1 MTVGLAEG
9 VGVDDICTMT
19 MGVRVDNGE
28 TMRQHYNQRGSGV
41 DDNCNE
47 RQVQQHQQVMAM
59 MSQSQRAADKIVKAT
74 TMMTG

>member
-1 MTVGLAEG
+1 MTVGLEEG

-28 TMRQHYNQRGSGV
+28 TIRQHYNQRGSRV

-59 MSQSQRAADKIVKAT
+59 MSQSHGLLTK
-74 TMMTG
+74 M

>member
-1 MTVGLAEG
+1 MTVELEEG

-47 RQVQQHQQVMAM
+47 RQVRQHQQVMAM
-59 MSQSQRAADKIVKAT
+59 MSQSHGLLTKL
-74 TMMTG
+74 